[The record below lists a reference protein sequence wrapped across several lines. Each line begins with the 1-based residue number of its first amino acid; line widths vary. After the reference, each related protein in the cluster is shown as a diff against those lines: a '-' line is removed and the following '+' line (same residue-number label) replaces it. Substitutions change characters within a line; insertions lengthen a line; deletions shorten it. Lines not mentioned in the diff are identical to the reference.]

1 MDYSSKSNDEMKL
14 MHETKVYPPRVKM
27 TVQMK
32 SDKAFTLPIKVEG
45 SNCNEKLCVD
55 LLFPL
60 LGMYCMIINTAGRA
74 NVSLSQC
81 HRRLICQ

>member
-1 MDYSSKSNDEMKL
+1 

-32 SDKAFTLPIKVEG
+32 SDKAFTLPVKFEG
-45 SNCNEKLCVD
+45 SNCDEKLCVD

-60 LGMYCMIINTAGRA
+60 IGNNMCCTIINTASCA

-81 HRRLICQ
+81 HRKLICQ

>member
-1 MDYSSKSNDEMKL
+1 VDYSSKSLDEIKL

-32 SDKAFTLPIKVEG
+32 SDNPFTLRVNVKG
-45 SNCNEKLCVD
+45 SDSDKKLSVD

-60 LGMYCMIINTAGRA
+60 MGM
-74 NVSLSQC
+74 SLILVILHIGHQ
-81 HRRLICQ
+81 

>member
-1 MDYSSKSNDEMKL
+1 VDYSSKSVDEIKL

-32 SDKAFTLPIKVEG
+32 SDNPFTLRVIVEG
-45 SNCNEKLCVD
+45 SDSDKKLSVD

-60 LGMYCMIINTAGRA
+60 MGMSMI
-74 NVSLSQC
+74 
-81 HRRLICQ
+81 

>member
-1 MDYSSKSNDEMKL
+1 MQIHCSEVDYSSKSVDVVKL

-32 SDKAFTLPIKVEG
+32 SDNPFTLRINVKG
-45 SNCNEKLCVD
+45 SDSDNKLSVD

-60 LGMYCMIINTAGRA
+60 MGM
-74 NVSLSQC
+74 SLLVRL
-81 HRRLICQ
+81 HTRLIILWMYIL